1 MDYVPATL
9 KNIINITE
17 YVLDKNNEDEMQ
29 SIISSANAWCQ
40 NKITRE
46 GMTGDMMKQIH
57 KYTLELD
64 TYLDEHEYSRAMLM
78 DTLNDLDLE
87 LVECKSPMATIFR
100 LSQWLHV

>member
-1 MDYVPATL
+1 
-9 KNIINITE
+9 
-17 YVLDKNNEDEMQ
+17 MQ

-46 GMTGDMMKQIH
+46 GMTSDMMKQIQ
-57 KYTLELD
+57 KYNLELD
-64 TYLDEHEYSRAMLM
+64 TYLDEHEYSRTMLM